1 MLGKLL
7 VKKVS
12 LVLLSDVLIKVI
24 GYMLLPYFL
33 NKMAVSEFGEFG
45 FVFSIISLLAPL
57 FTLGL
62 YIPQIREFTET
73 KVATEKKEIYSSTL
87 LSTLLFCLVVGLIT
101 LIIPFFS
108 KAVIF
113 ALQLSGNAYLK
124 LCLVCVLASLTS
136 LNLINL
142 SHSISL
148 NNPRDLLYFNWSRF
162 LFNSFF
168 AIALL
173 NFDSLSNDNVLNRL
187 SGLIIG
193 EFLLF
198 CLIVFRN
205 SSFLGF
211 KHFNK
216 NYIKLALISGL
227 QIMPSTILLFTF
239 SYFERFNLSTLVGK
253 FALANYMLAIQLTA
267 PIPMIMATIQSVW
280 SPVFY
285 QINTVNE
292 TLKKAKQM
300 GLILAGIFLILSLGI
315 GVLLKFSLLLDIIP
329 STYNEVSV
337 LVIILALGVSVS
349 SLIQV
354 VNNVLIKYELERFVT
369 YNYFLSLLVF
379 LSVSPFLVRIYGVT
393 GMAYSNVVYGI
404 VLLILG
410 TIFIYSKVRSDI

>member
-1 MLGKLL
+1 MLGNLL
-7 VKKVS
+7 IKKVS

-33 NKMAVSEFGEFG
+33 NKMAVGEFGEFA
-45 FVFSIISLLAPL
+45 FIFSVISLLAPL

-62 YIPQIREFTET
+62 YVPQIREFTEA
-73 KVATEKKEIYSSTL
+73 KVPEIKKEIYSSTL
-87 LSTLLFCLVVGLIT
+87 FTTLIFCLVVALIT

-108 KAVIF
+108 NAVIF
-113 ALQLSGNAYLK
+113 ALQLSGKVYLK
-124 LCLVCVLASLTS
+124 LGLVCVLSSLTS

-162 LFNSFF
+162 LLNSFF
-168 AIALL
+168 AIVLL

-187 SGLIIG
+187 SALIIG

-198 CLIVFRN
+198 CLVVFRN
-205 SSFLGF
+205 SSYLGF
-211 KHFNK
+211 NHFNK
-216 NYIKLALISGL
+216 NYVRVALISGL

-285 QINTVNE
+285 QIKTVSE

-300 GLILAGIFLILSLGI
+300 GLILAGVFVILSMGI
-315 GVLLKFSLLLDIIP
+315 GVLLKFSLLLEIIP
-329 STYNEVSV
+329 KSYDEVSA

-354 VNNVLIKYELERFVT
+354 INNVLIKYDLERFVT
-369 YNYFLSLLVF
+369 YNYFISLLVF
-379 LSVSPFLVRIYGVT
+379 LSVSPFLVRTYGVT

-404 VLLILG
+404 VLLSIG
-410 TIFIYSKVRSDI
+410 AMFIYSKVRSDI